1 MCSCKKGLHVVMF
14 RTWIFLFLVYETYA
28 MGELTKCEKVEAMAS
43 WRDHNTVV
51 ETSLKTLS
59 GTWIS
64 EGCETRPGPEY
75 VLRAYTFNPEGTY
88 NLIQHHYWDDSCSS
102 PKLTVI
108 SHGRL
113 TLRNSLVQPEAS
125 NGLAKPTNITVIPQD
140 STAAEELN
148 QLVSEECPGQYWKSW
163 RRNQEHLVY
172 DHRQERRGTF
182 NLWSHSYQAITNQ
195 HPLNKPDFPQISGD
209 ISCLGSL
216 KWAFNELKLL
226 KIQLRPLHNVRK
238 SPKLAEMELLLG
250 DIHSNKKRREFYSP
264 TSFQLPL
271 FKQTKGENITVGKLH
286 FLVKNPNT
294 LTNLITSQS
303 PPHLIEKPHL
313 PPYIW
318 GDWVSTR
325 CEVRP
330 LDVYLLRHFTFHES
344 DHRWVGHHKF
354 FSDPFCTYPKFIIT
368 ATGHFTLVGPSETM
382 KGVSDIDFQIERAT
396 LTALDHRIITEMRL
410 PGLCG
415 LGEWRVNVPKELA
428 TTNGCVSLGVFI
440 PSVRFDVVKVE
451 MDYKGSWLLFLGQAD
466 TNNLPQDER
475 PTAFQLPMVKCG
487 EKVSFTEDLRERLGR
502 EFYFGGGNALGGCII
517 LIITSLLFLLL

>member
-1 MCSCKKGLHVVMF
+1 MQDAFTHLLARDEIDKAKCRVEELISGGYGGGPRRRRDVIPPPPPARRTKWLLRQSVETCLMRSEPPPPPPPPAFSLKHLTRRKKAPSGPSFPIHSRSTLRVVRTGSGMCSCKKGLHVVMF

-238 SPKLAEMELLLG
+238 VRNWPKW
-250 DIHSNKKRREFYSP
+250 
-264 TSFQLPL
+264 SF
-271 FKQTKGENITVGKLH
+271 F
-286 FLVKNPNT
+286 
-294 LTNLITSQS
+294 
-303 PPHLIEKPHL
+303 
-313 PPYIW
+313 
-318 GDWVSTR
+318 
-325 CEVRP
+325 
-330 LDVYLLRHFTFHES
+330 
-344 DHRWVGHHKF
+344 
-354 FSDPFCTYPKFIIT
+354 
-368 ATGHFTLVGPSETM
+368 
-382 KGVSDIDFQIERAT
+382 
-396 LTALDHRIITEMRL
+396 
-410 PGLCG
+410 
-415 LGEWRVNVPKELA
+415 
-428 TTNGCVSLGVFI
+428 
-440 PSVRFDVVKVE
+440 
-451 MDYKGSWLLFLGQAD
+451 
-466 TNNLPQDER
+466 
-475 PTAFQLPMVKCG
+475 
-487 EKVSFTEDLRERLGR
+487 
-502 EFYFGGGNALGGCII
+502 
-517 LIITSLLFLLL
+517 